1 MQILQSV
8 PGFPRGVNSPCEHRR
23 ALSTINYTIKVG
35 SVKGRLS
42 DDDDARRNTKAPLV
56 LIRRHF
62 TAFFTLH
69 PAPRATGEGGA
80 RARDSTVYGGSS
92 TSAKTQVL
100 VLRSTIIAHTTRRSA
115 RSHLSGSHLVHLHVD
130 AHTNR
135 SFIHATPPSRFLK
148 KFTPRTVDVHT
159 RFITLWLGVRNADS
173 SLKSCDL
180 FVQTLEEE
188 RDRPYIPVCHHGHG
202 DVMACQSATMWRRTL
217 QLVQRWVSNRW
228 A

>member
-1 MQILQSV
+1 MQILQS
-8 PGFPRGVNSPCEHRR
+8 PRGVNSPCEHRR

-100 VLRSTIIAHTTRRSA
+100 VLRSTIIAHTTRRS
-115 RSHLSGSHLVHLHVD
+115 SQPPQG
-130 AHTNR
+130 
-135 SFIHATPPSRFLK
+135 ATS
-148 KFTPRTVDVHT
+148 
-159 RFITLWLGVRNADS
+159 
-173 SLKSCDL
+173 
-180 FVQTLEEE
+180 
-188 RDRPYIPVCHHGHG
+188 YIY
-202 DVMACQSATMWRRTL
+202 M
-217 QLVQRWVSNRW
+217 
-228 A
+228 